1 VRQVI
6 EAAREATG
14 YEIPAVTS
22 PRRAGDPA
30 IVVASGEKI
39 FRELGWKPERGLR
52 DILLSAWT
60 WMQEHPNG
68 YEAYGPWALSFKTMN
83 ADL

>member
-1 VRQVI
+1 
-6 EAAREATG
+6 
-14 YEIPAVTS
+14 
-22 PRRAGDPA
+22 
-30 IVVASGEKI
+30 VVASGEKI